1 MADVKN
7 TVIVGLKLEDQTQ
20 KGTQSARSQLK
31 SLREEMQAL
40 EQSGQR
46 NTDRFRELQAQ
57 AGGLADQIG
66 DTQAQIKA
74 MASDTRTLDTL
85 LGVGQGL
92 AGAFAVAQGAA
103 ALFGEENEELQKA
116 MVKVQASLAL
126 LNGVQAVANVLNKDS
141 AVMVNL
147 HATAQK
153 IFSSTLVTSIAK
165 MNAFKLSL
173 ATTGVGAL
181 IVAIGLLAQYFSN
194 LSDKTEE
201 AKKKQDDYN
210 KSLERQKELVDQANT
225 NAQLRN
231 ELLAAQGQAVEAARS
246 QIASAESD
254 IRKEQEITNEKLR
267 QRKELIDAGW
277 KETDKAIQII
287 DRHIAESEGRRL
299 KAQITLL
306 ESQKTIDD
314 AAQASA
320 DAAQKREEERQAK
333 AKKTSDER
341 AAKEQE
347 VNNIIAASRQALLMA
362 SLSDNEK
369 ELEAIDQ
376 SFEERLAKVKGNEE
390 ATNLV
395 LEELRVARQ
404 AKLDE
409 QAATAKQKEDER
421 LAAELEQQK
430 AEIDAR
436 LAVEDEYYAELKKIQ
451 DKAKEDEEKATAAKI
466 ATFDFYSQHITA
478 GTSALFE
485 MMEGFGKSGEAQQ
498 KRRFNITKQL
508 SIATTL
514 IDTYVAAQK
523 AYLSQMQLTPDS
535 PIRAVIAA
543 AAAVAAGL
551 GRVAKIKAQQF
562 TGGGGGTSD
571 AGGAGGAGGGNMGGQ
586 ALPPPTATNPNAQL
600 LNPPANGQGSG
611 MRAYVVESDIRSVS
625 GRLRRM
631 SEFATLGA

>member
-7 TVIVGLKLEDQTQ
+7 TVVVGLRLEDETQ

-31 SLREEMQAL
+31 SLREEMLQL
-40 EQSGQR
+40 EQTGQR

-103 ALFGEENEELQKA
+103 ALFGDENEDLQKA
-116 MVKVQASLAL
+116 MMKVQGALAL

-147 HATAQK
+147 NVVAQRAYALAVGTSTGAMKAFRLALVATG
-153 IFSSTLVTSIAK
+153 I
-165 MNAFKLSL
+165 
-173 ATTGVGAL
+173 GAAV
-181 IVAIGLLAQYFSN
+181 VAIGLLIANF
-194 LSDKTEE
+194 DKLT
-201 AKKKQDDYN
+201 AAVKGFLGIKVKP
-210 KSLERQKELVDQANT
+210 SLDA
-225 NAQLRN
+225 
-231 ELLAAQGQAVEAARS
+231 
-246 QIASAESD
+246 QIASME
-254 IRKEQEITNEKLR
+254 RMNELAKA
-267 QRKELIDAGW
+267 KG
-277 KETDKAIQII
+277 ETDAQMYQREEALATLRIQNANNQEERNEAIHARNILRATEATRLRDEEASKQEKT
-287 DRHIAESEGRRL
+287 AEE
-299 KAQITLL
+299 
-306 ESQKTIDD
+306 
-314 AAQASA
+314 AA
-320 DAAQKREEERQAK
+320 KKEEERQAR
-333 AKKTSDER
+333 AKKTAEER

-362 SLSDNEK
+362 SLSENEK

-409 QAATAKQKEDER
+409 QALTAKQKEDER

-430 AEIDAR
+430 AEIDYK
-436 LAVEDEYYAELKKIQ
+436 LAVEEEYYAQ
-451 DKAKEDEEKATAAKI
+451 QQAMREKAEADEKAFQEARVSFYNNASQSIVTILQAFGNKSKGFMLAALALEKGVAI
-466 ATFDFYSQHITA
+466 ANVIINLQKEIAGISANAAANPANALTA
-478 GTSALFE
+478 GVAGATQAATL
-485 MMEGFGKSGEAQQ
+485 
-498 KRRFNITKQL
+498 ITMAKVKAGL
-508 SIATTL
+508 SIA
-514 IDTYVAAQK
+514 A
-523 AYLSQMQLTPDS
+523 
-535 PIRAVIAA
+535 IAA
-543 AAAVAAGL
+543 TGL
-551 GRVAKIKAQQF
+551 NQAKSIS
-562 TGGGGGTSD
+562 GGGGGGGGSVS
-571 AGGAGGAGGGNMGGQ
+571 AGNAGGNMGGQ
-586 ALPPPTATNPNAQL
+586 ALPPPTATNPNSQL
-600 LNPPANGQGSG
+600 LNPPANGQGQG